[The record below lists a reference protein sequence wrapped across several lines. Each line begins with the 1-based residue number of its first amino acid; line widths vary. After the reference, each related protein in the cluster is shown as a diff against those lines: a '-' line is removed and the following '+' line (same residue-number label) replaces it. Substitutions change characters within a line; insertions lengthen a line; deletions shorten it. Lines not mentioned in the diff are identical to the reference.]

1 MVNIPAVLLGIGFI
15 LCAVAFVWLAIQPV
29 SDERNGWMIALGL
42 IAAGTIGAR
51 VHKDR
56 RKPTEE
62 GGEKEERGK
71 STLQQTVAKFNDI
84 IKR

>member
-1 MVNIPAVLLGIGFI
+1 MVNIPAVLLGMGFI

-29 SDERNGWMIALGL
+29 SDERNGWMVALGL

-51 VHKDR
+51 VYNDR

-62 GGEKEERGK
+62 GGGEEEGGK
-71 STLQQTVAKFNDI
+71 SVLRQTVAKFNDI
-84 IKR
+84 IKS